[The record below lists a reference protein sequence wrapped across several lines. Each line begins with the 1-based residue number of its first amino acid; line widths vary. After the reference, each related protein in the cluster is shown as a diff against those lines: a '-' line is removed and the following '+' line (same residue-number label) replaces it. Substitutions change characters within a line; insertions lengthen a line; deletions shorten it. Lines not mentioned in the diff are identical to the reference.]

1 MPGPL
6 QLYWTEKMA
15 DLKEELTILAVTMM
29 ERDRF
34 RDALIEIRDVAEISK
49 DVQWYHMIAKRALDG
64 GDT

>member
-1 MPGPL
+1 
-6 QLYWTEKMA
+6 MA